1 MDLLVCKTCISFIAS
16 LHAASARD
24 FKYNRNGTCLETC
37 FVPPGGKKATN
48 VHSPEVC
55 MSPSSSAGTLG
66 DLHPTGVWVVLSNL
80 ATRAFAMGHP
90 RAKAVS
96 LDVLT

>member
-1 MDLLVCKTCISFIAS
+1 
-16 LHAASARD
+16 
-24 FKYNRNGTCLETC
+24 
-37 FVPPGGKKATN
+37 
-48 VHSPEVC
+48 

-90 RAKAVS
+90 RAKEVS
-96 LDVLT
+96 LEDILT